1 MENVG
6 ASICTQSQHGR
17 SNARVRRSTRGVRSG
32 GSFLFDIP
40 QKLDCSGKSNNLM
53 YGIMESAAEFAR
65 IGSVKPQR
73 DCLSQQRKTSINK
86 SGQRAKV
93 DALFANTAQHME
105 TPWQTFTN
113 LTVGLRPKQL
123 SE

>member
-6 ASICTQSQHGR
+6 ASICTQTQNKR
-17 SNARVRRSTRGVRSG
+17 SNAPWGVRSG
-32 GSFLFDIP
+32 GSFLFDVP

-53 YGIMESAAEFAR
+53 YGIMESAAEFAK

-86 SGQRAKV
+86 SGQLAKV

-113 LTVGLRPKQL
+113 LTVGLKAKAAF
-123 SE
+123 